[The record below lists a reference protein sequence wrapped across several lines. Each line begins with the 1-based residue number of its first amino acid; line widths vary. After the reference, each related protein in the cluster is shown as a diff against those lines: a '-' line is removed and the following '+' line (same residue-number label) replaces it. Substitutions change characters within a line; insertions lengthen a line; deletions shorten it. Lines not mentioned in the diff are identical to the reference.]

1 MNDKGQSADL
11 IMKLYDLR
19 REEKMREARNWFA
32 SFFPESADEIMKTI
46 INPETSAYYRM
57 VTSYWD
63 MAASFVNQGAID
75 EEMYMASGGEGMVV
89 FAKIEPFI
97 AEIREVTNRPK
108 MYSNLESLVM
118 RQPNAKETLESQREM
133 MKKFIQARAELAK
146 GA

>member
-75 EEMYMASGGEGMVV
+75 EEMFMAFGGEGVVV

-97 AEIREVTNRPK
+97 AEIREITNRPK